1 MWRGLLCGGFGSR
14 LAWVVL
20 TCGWSRFVIGLV
32 ASVDYVERCGL
43 EVILVE
49 KIGCRG
55 VIVVDDGCCVKC
67 RKKYDEGEDMLKHF
81 NRCSWPK
88 ESPAVSEPVVS
99 EPVVS
104 EPVVRAPAV
113 RAPDLNDFRFDSAG
127 FDSGGFDSKGFDRYG
142 FDRGGFNSG
151 GFDRDGFDVDGYDRD
166 GYHQDGFNQEGLDRN
181 GFNRVGYDRE
191 GYDREGYSREG
202 YHRFEDGLDAGKSG
216 DFIEE
221 YFELKRDAILRDDDP
236 AYDHPFGLPWRDD

>member
-1 MWRGLLCGGFGSR
+1 MWRGLLGGGFGSR

-20 TCGWSRFVIGLV
+20 TCGWSRFVIGSV
-32 ASVDYVERCGL
+32 ASVDYVERCGSG
-43 EVILVE
+43 VILVE

-81 NRCSWPK
+81 NRCSGPK
-88 ESPAVSEPVVS
+88 KS
-99 EPVVS
+99 
-104 EPVVRAPAV
+104 PVVRASLASKPAASKPV
-113 RAPDLNDFRFDSAG
+113 VSKPVASKPVARASSSNDFRFDSAG
-127 FDSGGFDSKGFDRYG
+127 FDSGGFDSKGFDRDGFDRYG
-142 FDRGGFNSG
+142 FD
-151 GFDRDGFDVDGYDRD
+151 VEGYDRD
-166 GYHQDGFNQEGLDRN
+166 GYYGDGFNQEGYNRDGFDR
-181 GFNRVGYDRE
+181 RGYDRE
-191 GYDREGYSREG
+191 GYDREGYSPEG

-221 YFELKRDAILRDDDP
+221 YFELKRDGILRDDDP